1 MKALV
6 WNGINKLGVENVN
19 DPAIVSPNDII
30 VKVRLSS
37 VCGSDLHLLDGYV
50 PGMREG
56 DVIGHEFMGE
66 VAETGSKVEKLKK
79 GTVL

>member
-19 DPAIVSPNDII
+19 DPTIVSPNDII

-37 VCGSDLHLLDGYV
+37 VCGSDLHLIDGYV
-50 PGMREG
+50 PSMREG
-56 DVIGHEFMGE
+56 DVIGHEFM
-66 VAETGSKVEKLKK
+66 VK
-79 GTVL
+79 